1 MSGRSNARPA
11 LVFCGALGAVLAAQV
26 SSAADNEPGYRDIS
40 FTASEGTWMSL
51 DVSPDGKTIA
61 FDLLNDIYVMP
72 SEGGAAKVIHSGPA
86 VQRSPQFSPDGKSL
100 VYLSDQTGA
109 DNLWI
114 SAPDGTSYVQ
124 LEWVRD
130 CWFEASARGEPGG
143 WTEVGR
149 GHGAF

>member
-11 LVFCGALGAVLAAQV
+11 LVFCGALGAVLAAQI
-26 SSAADNEPGYRDIS
+26 SSGADNYRDIS

-72 SEGGAAKVIHSGPA
+72 SAGGAAKVIHSGPA

-100 VYLSDQTGA
+100 VYL
-109 DNLWI
+109 
-114 SAPDGTSYVQ
+114 
-124 LEWVRD
+124 
-130 CWFEASARGEPGG
+130 
-143 WTEVGR
+143 
-149 GHGAF
+149 